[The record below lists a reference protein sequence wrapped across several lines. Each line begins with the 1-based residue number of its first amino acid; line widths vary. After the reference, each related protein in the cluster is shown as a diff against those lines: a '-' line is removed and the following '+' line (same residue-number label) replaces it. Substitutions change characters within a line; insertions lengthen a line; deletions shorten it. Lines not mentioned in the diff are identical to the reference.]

1 MYAHESAGRFDNV
14 HGDERDFTSEGIRGY
29 VQPSYCDYLASL
41 VQCMDEVDS
50 ESLIQ
55 SIGKVE
61 FDLHPK
67 HGYLVSTKKSV
78 VITDVNGKQYRITV
92 EEV

>member
-1 MYAHESAGRFDNV
+1 MYTNESAGRNDNI
-14 HGDERDFTSEGIRGY
+14 HGDEAYGY
-29 VQPSYCDYLASL
+29 ADVVVTPAYCDYFASL
-41 VQCMDEVDS
+41 VQCLDEVDS
-50 ESLIQ
+50 ESLIK

-78 VITDVNGKQYRITV
+78 VITDANGKQYRVSV

>member
-14 HGDERDFTSEGIRGY
+14 HGDEVDGY
-29 VQPSYCDYLASL
+29 AAVQVAPAYCDYLASL

-78 VITDVNGKQYRITV
+78 VITDTNGKQYRVTV